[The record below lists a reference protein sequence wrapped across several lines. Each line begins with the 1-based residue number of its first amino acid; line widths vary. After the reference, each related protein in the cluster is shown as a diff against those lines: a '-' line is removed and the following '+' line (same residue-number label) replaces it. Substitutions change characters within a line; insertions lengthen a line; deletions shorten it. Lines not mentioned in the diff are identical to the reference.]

1 MHPVDKKLQVFPSFL
16 LILFVL
22 LSFVGYQLLLKYTVL
37 GSSFLKPIPALVP
50 EKDIRPDVNL
60 DEERHLKSLSKL
72 KGDPSIQNKLDSINN
87 YLFYTGSENLGNFVN
102 AINLS
107 GTKQVRIAYFGD
119 SSVEGD
125 LMSMTVRTYFQKLYG
140 GNGVGFVP
148 ITSLTAGFRSTVSHS
163 FSSNWTYGSIVQ
175 NYGSA
180 YPYGISGEVFYVKND
195 SLLSGKAQ
203 NASVKYGLQSS
214 ANVQAILFYGKQD
227 TSSTLPSNSLMV
239 GATSVLLSDSNVLNT
254 KVIGNQASTYS
265 LNFTFN
271 RPQPIYGV
279 SFASPTGIILDNF
292 GLRSNSGGTLSKI
305 SNNNFLAFNKQLD
318 YDLIILQYG
327 LNVLG
332 DNPDDDYLWYQTQMS
347 AVIQKLKSVFP
358 NASFLLVSIGDKS
371 EKNAQ
376 GILETQTNV
385 EKLVS
390 LQKDLARENN
400 LAFFNM
406 YEAMGGKN
414 SMVEWVDTHKWANKD
429 YTHFNHKG
437 AAIMGDSI
445 SHFLNKAFLNQ
456 FICEEK

>member
-1 MHPVDKKLQVFPSFL
+1 MHPVDKKLQVLPSFL
-16 LILFVL
+16 LIFFVL
-22 LSFVGYQLLLKYTVL
+22 LCFLAYQLLLDNTILKT
-37 GSSFLKPIPALVP
+37 SFLKPIPSIIPQKV
-50 EKDIRPDVNL
+50 EKSNL
-60 DEERHLKSLSKL
+60 AFKEERQIISLSKL
-72 KGDPSIQNKLDSINN
+72 KSDPAIQIKLDSINN
-87 YLFYTGSENLGNFVN
+87 YIFYSGLEHLGNFVT
-102 AINLS
+102 AINQCGS
-107 GTKQVRIAYFGD
+107 KQARIAYFGD
-119 SSVEGD
+119 SSIEGD
-125 LMSMTVRTYFQKLYG
+125 LMSMTLRSFFQKLYG
-140 GNGVGFVP
+140 GKGVGFVP
-148 ITSLTAGFRSTVSHS
+148 ITSLTSGFRSSISHS

-180 YPYGISGEVFYVKND
+180 YPYGISGEVFYIKND
-195 SLLSGKAQ
+195 SILAGKAQ
-203 NASVKYGLQSS
+203 TASVKYGLQSS
-214 ANVQAILFYGKQD
+214 TNVQAILFYGKQD
-227 TSSTLPSNSLMV
+227 TSTTLPSNSVMV
-239 GATSVLLSDSNVLNT
+239 GASSVLLSDSNVINT
-254 KVIGNQASTYS
+254 KVIGNQANAYS

-279 SFASPTGIILDNF
+279 SFASPTGVVVDNF

-305 SNNNFLAFNKQLD
+305 SNNNFLAFNKHLD

-347 AVIQKLKSVFP
+347 NVIQKLKTVFP

-376 GILETQTNV
+376 GILETQVNV

-390 LQKDLARENN
+390 LQKDLARDNN

-414 SMVEWVDTHKWANKD
+414 SMVEWVDTHGWANKD

-445 SHFLNKAFLNQ
+445 SHFLNKAYLNQ